1 MTLGT
6 EMTSKREYSLLFF
19 PNEIK
24 NMHAHF
30 KSSYNTLIMKKRKS
44 SLILPDLYPFR
55 LFISTSG
62 FFNGIMKPLI
72 NLN

>member
-30 KSSYNTLIMKKRKS
+30 KSINNEEKKIIFNS
-44 SLILPDLYPFR
+44 AW
-55 LFISTSG
+55 FISFQT
-62 FFNGIMKPLI
+62 FYIYKWVF
-72 NLN
+72 